1 MIFQATIQTIQP
13 SNHAPRMGHTPSLV
27 LVETLTMFCSVR
39 EVMERKETQ
48 APQQSKPT
56 VARPGFNMCENLPN
70 FSTAKYLIDGEK
82 SRFIYPPH
90 KPEKLPETYH
100 IGKGSVSNH
109 HFFGET
115 SGVWRKPKC
124 KVVNVIIS
132 ACLPVRLIS

>member
-1 MIFQATIQTIQP
+1 MIFQATIQP

-56 VARPGFNMCENLPN
+56 VARPGFNICENLPN

-82 SRFIYPPH
+82 IQIYIPP
-90 KPEKLPETYH
+90 P
-100 IGKGSVSNH
+100 
-109 HFFGET
+109 
-115 SGVWRKPKC
+115 
-124 KVVNVIIS
+124 
-132 ACLPVRLIS
+132 